1 MALVSAKLKM
11 YGSADQVYRIALQD
25 GDCGSWVVDSICA
38 RVCGHVIATD
48 DFGEAILSQSATH
61 SVTE

>member
-48 DFGEAILSQSATH
+48 DLERLYYPNRRHIP
-61 SVTE
+61 